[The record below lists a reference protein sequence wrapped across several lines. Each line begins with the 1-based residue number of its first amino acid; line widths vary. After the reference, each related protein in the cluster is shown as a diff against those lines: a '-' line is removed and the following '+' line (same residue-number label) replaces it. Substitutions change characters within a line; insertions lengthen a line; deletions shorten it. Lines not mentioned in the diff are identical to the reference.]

1 MNKGILAGIGAYLLW
16 GLFPIYWRWLERD
29 PAIEILAHRMV
40 WSLVFMVAVLA
51 VQKEW
56 RWMVQALHN
65 RRTVLIY
72 TLAAILLSLNW
83 YTYIWAVNAGYVVE
97 ASLGYFIN
105 PLVNFLLGV
114 IFLGEKLRAGQV
126 AAVILAG
133 AGVVYLTV
141 SYGSLPW
148 ISLVL
153 ASSFGLYGLIKKTA
167 PLESMHGF
175 SLETLVLFL
184 PALGYLVYRDVS
196 GIGAFGH
203 QGVTTTILLA
213 LAGPVT
219 SIPLLMF
226 GYSARK
232 IPLSMLGFIQY
243 ITPTLQFLL
252 GVFVYF
258 EPFPQARLVGFCII
272 WLALLVYSLEGV
284 LFKANSS
291 PIPPVPPFPRTEGE
305 NRK

>member
-1 MNKGILAGIGAYLLW
+1 MKKGILAGISAYIMW
-16 GLFPIYWRWLERD
+16 GLFPIYWRWLEQD
-29 PAIEILAHRMV
+29 PAIEILAHRMF
-40 WSLVFMVAVLA
+40 WSLAFMVVILTL
-51 VQKEW
+51 QKDW
-56 RWMVQALHN
+56 RWLGEALQN
-65 RRTVLIY
+65 RRTVITY
-72 TLAAILLSLNW
+72 TLSAILLALNW

-97 ASLGYFIN
+97 AALGYFIN

-126 AAVILAG
+126 AAVILAV
-133 AGVVYLTV
+133 AGVIYLTV

-148 ISLVL
+148 ISLLL
-153 ASSFGLYGLIKKTA
+153 AITFGIYGLIKKTA
-167 PLESMHGF
+167 SLESMHGF

-184 PALGYLVYRDVS
+184 PALAYLLYRNAM

-203 QGVTTTILLA
+203 QGLVITLLLA

-219 SIPLLMF
+219 SIPLLLF

-232 IPLSMLGFIQY
+232 IPLSMLGFLQY
-243 ITPTLQFLL
+243 ILPTLQFLL

-272 WLALLVYSLEGV
+272 WLALLIYSLESV
-284 LFKANSS
+284 FFNRRLRANS
-291 PIPPVPPFPRTEGE
+291 PLVKPL
-305 NRK
+305 

>member
-1 MNKGILAGIGAYLLW
+1 NKGILAGIGAYTLW
-16 GLFPIYWRWLERD
+16 GLFPIYWRLLEKD

-40 WSLVFMVAVLA
+40 WSLIFVVILLS

-56 RWMVQALHN
+56 RWLGPVLRN

-72 TLAAILLSLNW
+72 TLAAILLSINW
-83 YTYIWAVNAGYVVE
+83 FTYIWAVNAGFVVE

-114 IFLGEKLRAGQV
+114 IFLGEKLRPWQV
-126 AAVILAG
+126 AAVVLAG

-153 ASSFGLYGLIKKTA
+153 AFTFGMYGLIKKTA
-167 PLESMHGF
+167 VLESTHGF
-175 SLETLVLFL
+175 SLETMVLFL
-184 PALGYLVYRDVS
+184 PALGYLLYRETA

-203 QGVTTTILLA
+203 QGAVTTLLLA

-219 SIPLLMF
+219 AIPLLMF
-226 GYSARK
+226 GYSARN

-252 GVFVYF
+252 GVFVYL
-258 EPFPQARLVGFCII
+258 EPFPPARLLGFSII

-284 LFKANSS
+284 LF
-291 PIPPVPPFPRTEGE
+291 
-305 NRK
+305 NRRPKPGATLVEPL

>member
-1 MNKGILAGIGAYLLW
+1 MNKGILAGIGAYTLW
-16 GLFPIYWRWLERD
+16 GLFPIYWKLLEEV

-40 WSLVFMVAVLA
+40 WSMVFVAVLLTM
-51 VQKEW
+51 QKDW
-56 RWMVQALHN
+56 QWLGDALHS
-65 RRTVLIY
+65 RKTMLIY
-72 TLAAILLSLNW
+72 TLAAILLSVNW
-83 YTYIWAVNAGYVVE
+83 FTYIWAVNAGYVVE

-114 IFLGEKLRAGQV
+114 IFFGEKLRAGQM
-126 AAVILAG
+126 AAVILAVL
-133 AGVVYLTV
+133 GVIYLTV

-153 ASSFGLYGLIKKTA
+153 AFTFGMYGLIKKTA

-184 PALGYLVYRDVS
+184 PALGYLLYREAA
-196 GIGAFGH
+196 GMGALVH
-203 QGVTTTILLA
+203 QGGQITLLLI

-226 GYSARK
+226 GYSARR

-243 ITPTLQFLL
+243 IAPTLQFLL
-252 GVFVYF
+252 GVFIFY
-258 EPFPQARLVGFCII
+258 EPFPPARLVGFSII

-284 LFKANSS
+284 F
-291 PIPPVPPFPRTEGE
+291 F
-305 NRK
+305 NRKAKSGPSQIEPL

>member
-1 MNKGILAGIGAYLLW
+1 MNKGILAGIGAYTLW
-16 GLFPIYWRWLERD
+16 GLFPIYWKLLEEV

-40 WSLVFMVAVLA
+40 WSMVFVAVLLTM
-51 VQKEW
+51 QKDW
-56 RWMVQALHN
+56 QWLGDALHS
-65 RRTVLIY
+65 RKTMLIY
-72 TLAAILLSLNW
+72 TLAAILLSVNW
-83 YTYIWAVNAGYVVE
+83 FTYIWAVNAGYVVE

-114 IFLGEKLRAGQV
+114 IFFGEKLRAGQM
-126 AAVILAG
+126 AAVILAVL
-133 AGVVYLTV
+133 GVIYLTV

-153 ASSFGLYGLIKKTA
+153 AFTFGMYGLIKKTA

-184 PALGYLVYRDVS
+184 PALGYLLYREAA
-196 GIGAFGH
+196 GMGALVH
-203 QGVTTTILLA
+203 QGGQVTLLLI

-226 GYSARK
+226 GYSARR

-243 ITPTLQFLL
+243 IAPTLQFLL
-252 GVFVYF
+252 GVFIFY
-258 EPFPQARLVGFCII
+258 EPFPPARLVGFSII

-284 LFKANSS
+284 F
-291 PIPPVPPFPRTEGE
+291 F
-305 NRK
+305 NRKAKSGPSQIEPL

>member
-16 GLFPIYWRWLERD
+16 GLFPVYWRWLEQD

-40 WSLVFMVAVLA
+40 WSLVFMATILTL
-51 VQKEW
+51 QKEW
-56 RWMVQALHN
+56 GWLATAVRT
-65 RRTVLIY
+65 RRTLVTYI
-72 TLAAILLSLNW
+72 LAAILLSLNW
-83 YTYIWAVNAGYVVE
+83 YIYIWAINAGYVVE

-114 IFLGEKLRAGQV
+114 IFLGEKLRPGQV
-126 AAVILAG
+126 AAVTLAG
-133 AGVVYLTV
+133 LGVVYLTV

-148 ISLVL
+148 ISLAL
-153 ASSFGLYGLIKKTA
+153 AITFGLYGLIKKTA
-167 PLESMHGF
+167 SLESMHSF

-184 PALGYLVYRDVS
+184 PALGYLFYRNAQ

-203 QGVTTTILLA
+203 QGWLITLLLV

-219 SIPLLMF
+219 AIPLLLF

-243 ITPTLQFLL
+243 ITPTMQFLL

-258 EPFPQARLVGFCII
+258 EPFPKTRLVGFCII
-272 WLALLVYSLEGV
+272 WLALLVYSFEGV
-284 LFKANSS
+284 YN
-291 PIPPVPPFPRTEGE
+291 
-305 NRK
+305 NRKQKASSSLVKAL

>member
-1 MNKGILAGIGAYLLW
+1 MNKGILAGIGAHILW
-16 GLFPIYWRWLERD
+16 GLFPIYWRLLEQD

-40 WSLVFMVAVLA
+40 WSLVFVAGILT

-56 RWMVQALHN
+56 RWLGEVLRN
-65 RRTVLIY
+65 RRTVVIY
-72 TLAAILLSLNW
+72 TLAAILLSFNW
-83 YTYIWAVNAGYVVE
+83 YTYIWAINAGYVVE

-114 IFLGEKLRAGQV
+114 IFLGEKLRGGQV

-133 AGVVYLTV
+133 LGVVYLTV
-141 SYGSLPW
+141 NYGSLPW

-153 ASSFGLYGLIKKTA
+153 AFTFGMYGLIKKTA

-175 SLETLVLFL
+175 SLETMVLFL
-184 PALGYLVYRDVS
+184 PALAYLFYRDAS
-196 GIGAFGH
+196 GVGAFVH
-203 QGVTTTILLA
+203 QGVLVTVLLI

-226 GYSARK
+226 GYAARK

-243 ITPTLQFLL
+243 ITPTMQFIL

-258 EPFPQARLVGFCII
+258 EPFPKARLIGFSII
-272 WLALLVYSLEGV
+272 WLALLMYSLEGIW
-284 LFKANSS
+284 F
-291 PIPPVPPFPRTEGE
+291 
-305 NRK
+305 NRKQKASPSLVEPL

>member
-16 GLFPIYWRWLERD
+16 GLFPIYWRWLEQD

-40 WSLVFMVAVLA
+40 WSLAFMAIVLT
-51 VQKEW
+51 VQKQW
-56 RWMVQALHN
+56 GWIAQSLRN
-65 RRTVLIY
+65 RRTVAIY

-114 IFLGEKLRAGQV
+114 IFLGERLRVGQV
-126 AAVILAG
+126 SAVILAG

-148 ISLVL
+148 ISLAL
-153 ASSFGLYGLIKKTA
+153 AITFGLYGLIKKTA

-184 PALGYLVYRDVS
+184 PALGYLIYRNAS
-196 GIGAFGH
+196 GIGAFSH
-203 QGVTTTILLA
+203 QGSLITVLLA

-219 SIPLLMF
+219 SVPLLMF

-243 ITPTLQFLL
+243 ITPTMQFLL

-272 WLALLVYSLEGV
+272 WLALLVYSLEG
-284 LFKANSS
+284 LFN
-291 PIPPVPPFPRTEGE
+291 
-305 NRK
+305 NRKQKAGSSEVKAL

>member
-1 MNKGILAGIGAYLLW
+1 MNKGILAGIGAYTLW
-16 GLFPIYWRWLERD
+16 GLFPIYWRLLEQD

-40 WSLVFMVAVLA
+40 WSLVFVAGILTL
-51 VQKEW
+51 QKEW
-56 RWMVQALHN
+56 RWLGEVLRN
-65 RRTVLIY
+65 RRTVVIY

-114 IFLGEKLRAGQV
+114 IFLGEKLRGGQV

-133 AGVVYLTV
+133 LGVVYLTV
-141 SYGSLPW
+141 NYGSLPW

-153 ASSFGLYGLIKKTA
+153 AFTFGMYGLIKKTA

-184 PALGYLVYRDVS
+184 PALAYLFYRNAS
-196 GIGAFGH
+196 GIGAFVH
-203 QGVTTTILLA
+203 QGLLVTMLLI

-226 GYSARK
+226 GYAARR

-258 EPFPQARLVGFCII
+258 EPFPKARLVGFGII

-284 LFKANSS
+284 IF
-291 PIPPVPPFPRTEGE
+291 
-305 NRK
+305 NRKLKVNPSLIEPL

>member
-1 MNKGILAGIGAYLLW
+1 MNKGILAGIGAYTLW
-16 GLFPIYWRWLERD
+16 GLLPIYWRLLEQD

-40 WSLVFMVAVLA
+40 WSLVFIAGILTVLR
-51 VQKEW
+51 EW
-56 RWMVQALHN
+56 RWLGEVLRN
-65 RRTVLIY
+65 RRTVVIY
-72 TLAAILLSLNW
+72 TLAAILLSFNW
-83 YTYIWAVNAGYVVE
+83 YTYIWAINAGYVVE

-105 PLVNFLLGV
+105 PLINFLLGV
-114 IFLGEKLRAGQV
+114 IFLGEKLRGGQV

-133 AGVVYLTV
+133 LGVVYLTV
-141 SYGSLPW
+141 VYGSLPW

-153 ASSFGLYGLIKKTA
+153 AFTFGMYGLIKKTA

-184 PALGYLVYRDVS
+184 PALAYLFYRNAS
-196 GIGAFGH
+196 GVGAFIH
-203 QGVTTTILLA
+203 QGVLVTVLLI

-226 GYSARK
+226 GYAARK

-252 GVFVYF
+252 GLFVYF
-258 EPFPQARLVGFCII
+258 EPFPKARLVGFCII

-284 LFKANSS
+284 WF
-291 PIPPVPPFPRTEGE
+291 
-305 NRK
+305 NRKLKASPSLVEPL